1 MIVQDNVNLLKLF
14 GITNQFAELD
24 SDRVENTFQID
35 LGRKKSKIEKDNI
48 YYPQFELEIR
58 TEAKMMA
65 RHYEIFY
72 CLEKSIRDLI
82 TNTLESSAGDNW
94 WDEKVPQIV
103 KEEVRKR
110 IQKDIDFGVTLRSE
124 EKIDFTTFGELGEII
139 KTNWTIFGS
148 IFNSVKAVE
157 KVMSALNTLRGPIAH
172 CSKLAEDEEL
182 RLLLSVRDWF
192 RLME

>member
-1 MIVQDNVNLLKLF
+1 MKVQDTENLLKLF
-14 GITNQFAELD
+14 GITNQFTELD
-24 SDRVENTFQID
+24 LDRVENTFHID

-82 TNTLESSAGDNW
+82 TNTLESSAGENW

-139 KTNWTIFGS
+139 KSNWTIFGS

>member
-1 MIVQDNVNLLKLF
+1 MKDNENLIKLF

-24 SDRVENTFQID
+24 LDRIESKFQIN
-35 LGRKKSKIEKDNI
+35 LGRKKTKIEKDNV

-58 TEAKMMA
+58 NEAKMMA

-82 TNTLESSAGDNW
+82 TTSLETSAGDNW
-94 WDEKVPQIV
+94 WNEKVPIV
-103 KEEVRKR
+103 VKDEVKKR
-110 IQKDIDFGVTLRSE
+110 VQKDVDSGVTLRSDE
-124 EKIDFTTFGELGEII
+124 FIDFTTFGELGEII
-139 KTNWTIFGS
+139 KSNWAIFGG
-148 IFNSVKAVE
+148 IFNSIKAVE
-157 KVMSALNTLRGPIAH
+157 KVMSSLNTLRGPIAH

-182 RLLLSVRDWF
+182 RLQLSVRDWF

>member
-24 SDRVENTFQID
+24 LDRVENNFQID

-94 WDEKVPQIV
+94 WNEKVPQIV

>member
-1 MIVQDNVNLLKLF
+1 MSMKDSENLIKLF

-24 SDRVENTFQID
+24 LDRIETKLQIN
-35 LGRKKSKIEKDNI
+35 LGRKKSKVEKDNI

-58 TEAKMMA
+58 NEAKMMS

-82 TNTLESSAGDNW
+82 KATLETTIGDNW
-94 WDEKVPQIV
+94 WEDKVPPIV
-103 KEEVRKR
+103 KEEVKKR
-110 IQKDIDFGVTLRSE
+110 IQKDIDSGVTLRSE
-124 EKIDFTTFGELGEII
+124 ENLDFTTFGELGEII
-139 KTNWTIFGS
+139 RTNWAVFGS
-148 IFNSVKAVE
+148 IFNSQKAVI
-157 KVMSALNTLRGPIAH
+157 KVMSSLNTLRGPIAH

-182 RLLLSVRDWF
+182 RLQLSVRDWF

>member
-1 MIVQDNVNLLKLF
+1 MKDPENLIKLF

-24 SDRVENTFQID
+24 LDRVESTFQID
-35 LGRKKSKIEKDNI
+35 LGRKKSKIERDNI
-48 YYPQFELEIR
+48 YYPQFELQIR
-58 TEAKMMA
+58 NEAKMMA

-82 TNTLESSAGDNW
+82 TTTLETSAGDNW
-94 WDEKVPQIV
+94 WDEKVPLIV
-103 KEEVRKR
+103 KDEVKKR
-110 IQKDIDFGVTLRSE
+110 IQKDVDSGVTLRSE

-139 KTNWTIFGS
+139 KSNWAIFGS
-148 IFNSVKAVE
+148 IFNSMKAVE

-182 RLLLSVRDWF
+182 RLQLSVRDWF

>member
-24 SDRVENTFQID
+24 LDRVENTFQID

-94 WDEKVPQIV
+94 WNEKVPQIV

>member
-1 MIVQDNVNLLKLF
+1 MIVQDYVNLLKLF

-24 SDRVENTFQID
+24 LDRVENTFQID

-82 TNTLESSAGDNW
+82 TNTLESSAGENW

-103 KEEVRKR
+103 KEEVKKR
-110 IQKDIDFGVTLRSE
+110 IQKDIDSGVTLRSE

-139 KTNWTIFGS
+139 KSNWTIFGS

-182 RLLLSVRDWF
+182 RLRLSVRDWF

>member
-1 MIVQDNVNLLKLF
+1 MKVKDTENLIKLF

-24 SDRVENTFQID
+24 LDRVEGTFQID
-35 LGRKKSKIEKDNI
+35 LGRKKSKVEKDNI

-58 TEAKMMA
+58 NEAKMMA

-82 TNTLESSAGDNW
+82 TTTLETSAGDTW
-94 WDEKVPQIV
+94 WDEKVPPIV
-103 KEEVRKR
+103 KDEVKKR
-110 IQKDIDFGVTLRSE
+110 IQKDVDSGVTLRSE
-124 EKIDFTTFGELGEII
+124 EKLDFTTFGELGEII
-139 KTNWTIFGS
+139 KSNWAIFGS

-182 RLLLSVRDWF
+182 RLQLSVRDWF